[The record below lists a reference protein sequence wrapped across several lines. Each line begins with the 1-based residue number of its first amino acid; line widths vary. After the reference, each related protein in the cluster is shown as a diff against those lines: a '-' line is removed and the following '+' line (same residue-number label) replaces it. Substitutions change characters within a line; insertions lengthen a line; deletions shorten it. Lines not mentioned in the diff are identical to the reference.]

1 MFTVFRTWQ
10 RWPSSLWRETQKR
23 SILPWWP
30 WVKWIEYSPSPLPR
44 IPAYWCNAW
53 NYFTGI
59 ICLSASFEALI
70 NFLTFGTVHKHCFL
84 WIRCCC
90 HNLHPC
96 SCKDQNS
103 SLLHWFFFTSCH
115 KKGILFSLFT
125 SRKWS
130 GYNFCMCPFIVVNF
144 ISSF

>member
-59 ICLSASFEALI
+59 ICLSASFEASI

-90 HNLHPC
+90 HN
-96 SCKDQNS
+96 
-103 SLLHWFFFTSCH
+103 F
-115 KKGILFSLFT
+115 FSLT
-125 SRKWS
+125 VIRKEF
-130 GYNFCMCPFIVVNF
+130 YFLCLLQENEVDIIFVCCKFYIKLLNAC
-144 ISSF
+144 IILQ